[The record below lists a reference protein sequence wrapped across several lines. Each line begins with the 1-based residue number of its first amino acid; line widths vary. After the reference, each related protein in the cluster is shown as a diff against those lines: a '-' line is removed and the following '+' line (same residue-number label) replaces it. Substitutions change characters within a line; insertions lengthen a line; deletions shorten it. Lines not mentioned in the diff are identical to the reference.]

1 MNKLIILIFIFL
13 IACSKNE
20 EGNKSKVS
28 KIYAD
33 KNILEKELNKDLKF
47 NLSSKMIINSIEELK
62 NNISRNHYYGEVES
76 YSKFKFRTISA
87 FHQNEPELIFEGKN
101 IIFFDGKGSIIKFD
115 ENSNVLWK
123 KNYYSKSEKKSNPF
137 LFLGKGKNILLI
149 TDNIANYYALNIS
162 NGDLLWSKDNSSPFN
177 SEIKVYKDKFY
188 AVDLENTIHCFSI
201 NDGEK
206 IWSYKT
212 DNFFI
217 KSPKK
222 LSIVVDDNI
231 VYFNNSIGDITAINA
246 EMGKIIWQYPTQNNQ
261 IYGDSFLLKNS
272 DLVINQNSIFFS
284 NNKNEFYSI
293 NKKNGILN
301 WKQEINSYLRPIFI
315 ESIFVTITNEGLF
328 LAGEIESGNIIRI
341 NNIFKDFNQKKI
353 KKIMPIQFVSSADIV
368 YLTLSNGKL
377 VVVDI
382 KTGNV
387 KKIIKIDNK
396 PISKPI
402 IKNKQ
407 LFVIKDDSIIRF
419 D

>member
-1 MNKLIILIFIFL
+1 VNKLIILIFIFL